1 MTALLKTLF
10 AGTLAGIIT
19 VIASVSLAAMIFT
32 GAMSAYLGH
41 GVSSA
46 LVTAVVVGLIVS
58 LRGSCGIAIAIPQDR
73 TAPLLA
79 IMVSGIVAG
88 VPAGMLPDEVFALA
102 YAALILTTVI
112 TGLFLFGL
120 GVARA
125 GGLMRFVPYSVLAG
139 FFAGTGWLLLMG
151 GLRVMTGLEL
161 ISPADIPRLIDPDQL
176 PYWLPGLAIAG
187 AVALVARMTS
197 YAVALPSVLLL
208 STIAFF
214 TWASINGFGL
224 PELEQRGL
232 LLGSLQDGQIDALV
246 STIPRLLEA
255 RTWATLFEQWSTI
268 GTILVISSLSIL
280 LTGSALEL
288 LTGEDVDVNRE
299 LRVVGLANLVA
310 GAGAGLVGFHSL
322 SVSSLVVH
330 LGGRTRLIGIV
341 AAATAAVALF
351 FGAEL
356 IGYLPRPLLGGLL
369 LFLGLSFIGRW
380 VFATW
385 NKLPRGEYLVIPLI
399 LLVIA
404 GVGFIEGVLAGL
416 LAALLLFV
424 LNYSKTSVIRHELF
438 GDQIHSTVERN
449 YDDERYLREHGRRLY
464 VLKLRGYL
472 FFGTATHLSARVR
485 EQAMRPKEE
494 RVQFVLV
501 DFGHVS
507 GIDSSARYAFRRLQ
521 QTAVKQQFELIL
533 TGLPND
539 LQAHLQLDEGDP
551 GVQIFADLDH
561 GLEWCEDQL
570 LKPLQR
576 DQTRA
581 SPSILARLEALF
593 PDPHDQKAFST
604 YLEEIEF
611 PKGCVLVR
619 QGDDPSDVLF
629 LETGEVSV
637 YLESSNGER
646 TRLRRTGAGTIIG
659 EIGFYIGSLRSASVI
674 ADQPGTAF
682 RLSREGLAR
691 METERPEFAAAL
703 HQFMAEMLAERLL
716 HITQTFET
724 VIQ

>member
-1 MTALLKTLF
+1 M
-10 AGTLAGIIT
+10 LAGIIT

-32 GAMSAYLGH
+32 GPMSPYLGH

-46 LVTAVVVGLIVS
+46 LVTAVVVGLFVS
-58 LRGSCGIAIAIPQDR
+58 LRGSCDIAIAIPQDR

-79 IMVSGIVAG
+79 IMVSAIVAG
-88 VPAGMLPDEVFALA
+88 LPADMLPDEVFALA
-102 YAALILTTVI
+102 YSALILTTVI

-151 GLRVMTGLEL
+151 GLRVTSGLDL
-161 ISPADIPRLIDPDQL
+161 ISPTEFLQLLDPNQL
-176 PYWLPGLAIAG
+176 QYWLPGVAIAF
-187 AVALVARMTS
+187 AIILVARLTS
-197 YAVALPSVLLL
+197 YAVALPSVMLL
-208 STIAFF
+208 STVVFF
-214 TWASINGFGL
+214 TWAAMSDLGTA
-224 PELEQRGL
+224 ELKQRGL
-232 LLGSLQDGQIDALV
+232 LLGALEDGQIEALL
-246 STIPRLLEA
+246 STVPRLLEVE
-255 RTWATLFEQWSTI
+255 TWATLFEQWSTI

-310 GAGAGLVGFHSL
+310 GTGAGLVGFHSL
-322 SVSSLVVH
+322 SVSSMVVD

-341 AAATAAVALF
+341 AAATAAIALF
-351 FGAEL
+351 FGIEL

-369 LFLGLSFIGRW
+369 LFLGISFIGRW
-380 VFATW
+380 LFATW

-449 YDDERYLREHGRRLY
+449 YDDERYLRKHGRRLY

-485 EQAMRPKEE
+485 EQANRPKEG
-494 RVQFVLV
+494 RVRFVLV

-507 GIDSSARYAFRRLQ
+507 GVDSSARYAFKRLQ
-521 QTAVKQQFELIL
+521 QTAEKQQFELIL
-533 TGLPND
+533 TGLKSD
-539 LQAHLQLDEGDP
+539 LQAHLQLGEGDP
-551 GVQIFADLDH
+551 GIQIFADLDH

-570 LKPLQR
+570 LKPLKR

-593 PDPHDQKAFST
+593 PDSNDQKAFST
-604 YLEEIEF
+604 YLDEIDF
-611 PKGCVLVR
+611 PEGFALVR
-619 QGDDPSDVLF
+619 QGDAPSDVFF

-646 TRLRRTGAGTIIG
+646 TRLRRTGAGTMIG
-659 EIGFYIGSLRSASVI
+659 EIGFYLGTLRSASVI
-674 ADQPGTAF
+674 ADKPGTAF
-682 RLSREGLAR
+682 RLSREALTR

-716 HITQTFET
+716 HITQTFEA